1 MSESSRFMLPEGRKG
16 VSFIV
21 LSPAS
26 STVRGTLGKFNEC
39 SLNK

>member
-1 MSESSRFMLPEGRKG
+1 MLEFSRFMLPETKKT

-26 STVRGTLGKFNEC
+26 STVKGTLGKFNE
-39 SLNK
+39 S